1 MRISLV
7 VDSSNKGELVPCSG
21 IDVDEDEDVERDD
34 EDADFWEFC

>member
-21 IDVDEDEDVERDD
+21 IDVDEDVERDD